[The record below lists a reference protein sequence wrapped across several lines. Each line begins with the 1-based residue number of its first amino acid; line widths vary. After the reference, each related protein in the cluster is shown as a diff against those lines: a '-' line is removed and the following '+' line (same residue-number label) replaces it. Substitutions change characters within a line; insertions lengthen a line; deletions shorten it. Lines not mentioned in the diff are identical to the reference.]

1 MCQYCN
7 IIPAGLPGSSVQP
20 VSSFDEEPVRGAAG
34 GGAQPWP
41 EDDLIE
47 DDLEDS
53 DEEDLFK
60 NQN

>member
-1 MCQYCN
+1 M
-7 IIPAGLPGSSVQP
+7 
-20 VSSFDEEPVRGAAG
+20 SSFDEEPVRGAAG
-34 GGAQPWP
+34 GGGQPWP
-41 EDDLIE
+41 EDDLIEDDLIE